1 MPKPKKGPR
10 LGGSASHQKA
20 LLSNLAREVIT
31 NGRITTTETKAK
43 MAKPVVERL
52 ITYGKKG
59 DVHSRRLALR
69 VINDRDTV
77 HQLFSAVAP
86 RYQGRDGGY
95 TRILKLGPRQGD
107 GAPMVIL
114 ELV

>member
-10 LGGSASHQKA
+10 LGGSPSHQKA
-20 LLSNLAREVIT
+20 MTANLAREVIIH
-31 NGRITTTETKAK
+31 GRITTTQTRARA
-43 MAKPVVERL
+43 AKPVVERL

-59 DVHSRRLALR
+59 DVAARREALK
-69 VINDRDTV
+69 VINDRDVV
-77 HQLFSAVAP
+77 HTLFAEVAP
-86 RYQGRDGGY
+86 RYAAREGGY

-107 GAPMVIL
+107 NAPMVVL

>member
-1 MPKPKKGPR
+1 MKPKKGPR

-20 LLSNLAREVIT
+20 ILSNLAREVIIH
-31 NGRITTTETKAK
+31 GRITTTETRAK
-43 MAKPVVERL
+43 MAKPLVDRMV
-52 ITYGKKG
+52 TYGKKG

-69 VINDRDTV
+69 VINDRDVV
-77 HQLFSAVAP
+77 HRLFAEVAP
-86 RYQGRDGGY
+86 RYEAREGGY

-107 GAPMVIL
+107 NAEMVIL

>member
-20 LLSNLAREVIT
+20 MLSNLAREVIIH
-31 NGRITTTETKAK
+31 GRITTTETRAK
-43 MAKPVVERL
+43 MARPVVDRL
-52 ITYGKKG
+52 VTYAKKG
-59 DVHSRRLALR
+59 DVAARRQALK
-69 VINDRDTV
+69 VINDKEVV
-77 HQLFSAVAP
+77 HHLFAELGP
-86 RYQGRDGGY
+86 RYAGREGGY

-107 GAPMVIL
+107 AAPMVIL